1 MKIAVTGPRIDIPKL
16 PHRPIWSHQPRT
28 RGGGSSSVSG
38 ASMCGS
44 GSTGRST
51 VAVMATPSHRHYPAG
66 DAVGG
71 RTAALSARCFRAPA
85 CLRHDSTPTKPSFGN
100 CDTGDDDPGTD
111 EVVPAHGLPE
121 DHDAEGHRY
130 QWDEVGDGRRR
141 RGADVVNQAVVD

>member
-1 MKIAVTGPRIDIPKL
+1 MDIPRL

-28 RGGGSSSVSG
+28 RGGGWSSVSG
-38 ASMCGS
+38 ASTCPS
-44 GSTGRST
+44 SSIGRST

-85 CLRHDSTPTKPSFGN
+85 CLRHDSTPMQPSLRN
-100 CDTGDDDPGTD
+100 SDTGDDDPGTD

-121 DHDAEGHRY
+121 DHDAESHRHQRY
-130 QWDEVGDGRRR
+130 DVGDG
-141 RGADVVNQAVVD
+141 G

>member
-1 MKIAVTGPRIDIPKL
+1 MAVTGPRIDMPRL

-51 VAVMATPSHRHYPAG
+51 VAVMATPSPRHYPAG
-66 DAVGG
+66 EAVGG

-100 CDTGDDDPGTD
+100 PDPGDDDCRTG
-111 EVVPAHGLPE
+111 EVVPAHGLAE
-121 DHDAEGHRY
+121 DDDAERHRDQRY
-130 QWDEVGDGRRR
+130 DVRDRRR
-141 RGADVVNQAVVD
+141 RRRADVVDEPVVD

>member
-1 MKIAVTGPRIDIPKL
+1 MKIAVTGPRIDIPRL

-38 ASMCGS
+38 ASTCGS

-51 VAVMATPSHRHYPAG
+51 VAVMATPSHRHYPVG

-71 RTAALSARCFRAPA
+71 RTAAPSARCFRAPA

-100 CDTGDDDPGTD
+100 PDPGDDDGGTG
-111 EVVPAHGLPE
+111 EVVPLHRLAE
-121 DHDAEGHRY
+121 DQDAQGHR
-130 QWDEVGDGRRR
+130 DERHDVGDGGGGRR
-141 RGADVVNQAVVD
+141 ADVVD